1 MQMIARFIGV
11 PWAIIGV
18 SALLLR
24 AIIGLSHHAINAID
38 GGLTTWQWTALTLF
52 ASFMVVA
59 EGYRG
64 FQKKFS
70 PRTAARIKYLRD
82 NPTPVRVILAPLFS
96 MGFFH
101 ANRKTKLTA
110 YILTIG
116 IICLVVAVTFFCPDP
131 WRGIIDF
138 GVVLGLSWGL
148 ISFWIF
154 TLQALTNPGFSR
166 SAETPSSQESPTKR

>member
-1 MQMIARFIGV
+1 MQILARFIGV

-18 SALLLR
+18 SALLMR
-24 AIIGLSHHAINAID
+24 AIIGLSQHAVNAIEA
-38 GGLTTWQWTALTLF
+38 GLTAWQWTVLTLF
-52 ASFMVVA
+52 ALFMVVA

-70 PRTAARIKYLRD
+70 PRTAARVKYLRD
-82 NPTPVRVILAPLFS
+82 HPSLLRIILAPFFS

-138 GVVLGLSWGL
+138 GVVLGLTWGL

-154 TLQALTNPGFSR
+154 TIQALTNQNFSQ
-166 SAETPSSQESPTKR
+166 SPETPAS

>member
-1 MQMIARFIGV
+1 MRLIGRFLGV
-11 PWAIIGV
+11 PWAVVGV

-24 AIIGLSHHAINAID
+24 AIIGLSPRAREAIES
-38 GGLTTWQWTALTLF
+38 GLSIWQWIALVGFALF
-52 ASFMVVA
+52 MLLA

-70 PRTAARIKYLRD
+70 PRTAARVKYLRD
-82 NPTPVRVILAPLFS
+82 HPTLLRVLLAPIFS

-110 YILTIG
+110 YILTTG
-116 IICLVVAVTFFCPDP
+116 IIILVVTVTFFCPDP

-148 ISFWIF
+148 VSFWIF
-154 TLQALTNPGFSR
+154 TIKALTNNNYAHSP
-166 SAETPSSQESPTKR
+166 ETPDT

>member
-1 MQMIARFIGV
+1 MHMLARFIGV

-24 AIIGLSHHAINAID
+24 AIIGLSRHAVNAIEA
-38 GGLTTWQWTALTLF
+38 GLTIWQWTALTLF
-52 ASFMVVA
+52 AVFMVVA

-70 PRTAARIKYLRD
+70 PRTAARIKHLRD
-82 NPTPVRVILAPLFS
+82 NPSWMRIILAPFFS

-110 YILTIG
+110 YILTTG
-116 IICLVVAVTFFCPDP
+116 IICLVIAVTFFCPDP

-138 GVVLGLSWGL
+138 GVVLGLTWGL

-154 TLQALTNPGFSR
+154 TIQALTNKNFSR
-166 SAETPSSQESPTKR
+166 SPETP

>member
-1 MQMIARFIGV
+1 MHLFVRFIGV

-18 SALLLR
+18 SVLLLR
-24 AIIGLSHHAINAID
+24 AIIGLSKHAANAIE
-38 GGLTTWQWTALTLF
+38 GGLSAWQWTALVAFALF
-52 ASFMVVA
+52 MLVA

-70 PRTAARIKYLRD
+70 PRTAARVKYLRD
-82 NPTPVRVILAPLFS
+82 HPTLLRIVLAPLFS

-116 IICLVVAVTFFCPDP
+116 IICLVVAVTLF
-131 WRGIIDF
+131 
-138 GVVLGLSWGL
+138 LS
-148 ISFWIF
+148 
-154 TLQALTNPGFSR
+154 
-166 SAETPSSQESPTKR
+166 